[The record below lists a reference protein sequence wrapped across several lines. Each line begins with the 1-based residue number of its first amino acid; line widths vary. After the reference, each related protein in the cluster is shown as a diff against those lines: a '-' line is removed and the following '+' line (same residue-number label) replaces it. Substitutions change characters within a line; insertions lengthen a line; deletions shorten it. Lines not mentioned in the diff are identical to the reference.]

1 VKAGRRVA
9 GAAVL
14 WAGAFVALRVSFLA
28 PETCPSPGSA
38 ALEAAAVA
46 AGEWIERGEHEG
58 RYVYEYDRADDR
70 ESEGYNIVRHAGVTM
85 SLYQLARAGHDEFM
99 PAADAALAE
108 MLANLRSPE
117 VSPGV
122 EGLAYVDSETHARLG
137 ASALMAA
144 ALAQRREATGDDRYD
159 SELRALGRFMIGQ
172 MTTGGQ
178 MLQTF
183 DLRTG
188 RPVPGETSRYSTGEA
203 AWAFALLHN
212 LFPAE
217 GWDVPARQVLDYLAT
232 KRDEVEDLP
241 YRPWADQW
249 AAYTLAELVPDG
261 LAEHHVA
268 YARALAE
275 RFGMLVRTESQ
286 KESWPVAFVDPRA
299 RGGGVGVWVEGLGS
313 LSRVAAG
320 EPRLADLREPLA
332 ARQACGAAILADR
345 QADASEAARW
355 PAPDRVEGAW
365 FRDDVTRMDDQQ
377 HALSGLLAAAGHL
390 GPVGQ

>member
-1 VKAGRRVA
+1 MKAGSRVL
-9 GAAVL
+9 GAVAL
-14 WAGAFVALRVSFLA
+14 WAGGFAVLRVSFLA
-28 PETCPSPGSA
+28 PESCPSPGPV

-46 AGEWIERGEHEG
+46 AGRWLANGEHDG
-58 RYVYEYDRADDR
+58 IYVYEYDRADDT
-70 ESEGYNIVRHAGVTM
+70 ESAGYNIVRHAGVTM
-85 SLYQLARAGHDEFM
+85 SLYQLAREGHDEFI
-99 PAADAALAE
+99 PAADAGLAE
-108 MLANLRSPE
+108 MLDHVVPAGR
-117 VSPGV
+117 GV
-122 EGLAYVDSETHARLG
+122 AYVDQDATAARLG

-144 ALAQRREATGDDRYD
+144 SLAQRREATGDGRYD
-159 SELRALGRFMIGQ
+159 EEMKALGRFMVGQ

-188 RPVPGETSRYSTGEA
+188 MPVPGETSRYSTGEA

-212 LFPAE
+212 LFPTE

-232 KRDEVEDLP
+232 RRDQLEDLP

-249 AAYTLAELVPDG
+249 AAYTLAELAPSG
-261 LAEHHVA
+261 LDEQHLT

-286 KESWPVAFVDPRA
+286 KGSWPVAFVDPRA

-313 LSRVAAG
+313 LARVAAA
-320 EPRLADLREPLA
+320 EPELADLREPLA
-332 ARQACGAAILADR
+332 ARLACGGGILEER
-345 QADASEAARW
+345 QEDASDAAGW
-355 PAPDRVEGAW
+355 PDPARVDGAW

-377 HALSGLLAAAGHL
+377 HALSGLLAAAGLL
-390 GPVGQ
+390 GPVGR

>member
-1 VKAGRRVA
+1 VRAGSRVL
-9 GAAVL
+9 GAVAL
-14 WAGAFVALRVSFLA
+14 WAGAFAALRVSFLA
-28 PETCPSPGSA
+28 PESCPSPGAA
-38 ALEAAAVA
+38 ALEAAAVS
-46 AGEWIERGEHEG
+46 AGGWIERGEHDG
-58 RYVYEYDRADDR
+58 VYVYEYDRADDT
-70 ESEGYNIVRHAGVTM
+70 ESDAYNIVRHAGVTM
-85 SLYQLARAGHDEFM
+85 ALYQLARAGHDEFM
-99 PAADAALAE
+99 TAADAGLAE
-108 MLANLRSPE
+108 MLDHVVPA
-117 VSPGV
+117 GG
-122 EGLAYVDSETHARLG
+122 GLAYVDQDATAARLG

-144 ALAQRREATGDDRYD
+144 ALAQRREATGDGRYD
-159 SELRALGRFMIGQ
+159 EELKALGRFLTGQ

-188 RPVPGETSRYSTGEA
+188 MPVPGETSRYSTGEA

-212 LFPAE
+212 LFPTE
-217 GWDVPARQVLDYLAT
+217 GWDVPAREVLDYLALR
-232 KRDEVEDLP
+232 RDEMEDLP

-249 AAYTLAELVPDG
+249 AAYTLAELAPSG

-286 KESWPVAFVDPRA
+286 KGSWPVAFVDPRA

-313 LSRVAAG
+313 LARVAAA
-320 EPRLADLREPLA
+320 EPELVDLRDPLEARLACGGGILEE
-332 ARQACGAAILADR
+332 RQE
-345 QADASEAARW
+345 DASAAADW

-365 FRDDVTRMDDQQ
+365 FREDVTRMDDQQ
-377 HALSGLLAAAGHL
+377 HALSGLLAAAGQL